1 MARTKQRLQ
10 FDFSTAA
17 VQALKDLTEAT
28 GAPSMA
34 ETVRHALALYEIL
47 GPAVVRGA
55 AIVVREPDGSEQRVI
70 LAR

>member
-1 MARTKQRLQ
+1 MAAVKHRLQ
-10 FDFSTAA
+10 LDVT
-17 VQALKDLTEAT
+17 TEARDRLQAPAATT
-28 GAPSMA
+28 GADTMTEPI
-34 ETVRHALALYEIL
+34 RHALALYEIL